1 MRISLKNFVR
11 YELGV
16 NPPADRDCGCG
27 EENEEHGISRA
38 VFAFVAYFVTRHLG
52 IESTFPAALG
62 EIVRRG
68 HGGTFL
74 FHLFSNSLGSFLNK
88 ILILGDLR
96 IEGLLLAGHWVAAF
110 LFKEHGAGALFEE
123 VNDEGECA

>member
-1 MRISLKNFVR
+1 MRISLKNFVCD
-11 YELGV
+11 ELGV
-16 NPPADRDCGCG
+16 DPPADRNGGCG
-27 EENEEHGISRA
+27 EKNEEHGISRA
-38 VFAFVAYFVTRHLG
+38 VFAFVADFVTRHLG
-52 IESTFPAALG
+52 IKSTFPAALG

-68 HGGTFL
+68 HGGAFL
-74 FHLFSNSLGSFLNK
+74 FHLLSNPLGSFLDK

-123 VNDEGECA
+123 VNDEGK